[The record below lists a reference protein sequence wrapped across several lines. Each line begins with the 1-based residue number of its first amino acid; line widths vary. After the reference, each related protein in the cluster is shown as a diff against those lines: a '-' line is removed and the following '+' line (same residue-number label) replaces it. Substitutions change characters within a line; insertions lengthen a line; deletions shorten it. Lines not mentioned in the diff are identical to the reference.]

1 MDKDMFGK
9 MLTAIVPFTVQ
20 IPRCNNLNQE
30 YWYVP
35 VSCSDSDFKK
45 IMEWLRTS
53 CTKK

>member
-35 VSCSDSDFKK
+35 VSCSDSDLKK